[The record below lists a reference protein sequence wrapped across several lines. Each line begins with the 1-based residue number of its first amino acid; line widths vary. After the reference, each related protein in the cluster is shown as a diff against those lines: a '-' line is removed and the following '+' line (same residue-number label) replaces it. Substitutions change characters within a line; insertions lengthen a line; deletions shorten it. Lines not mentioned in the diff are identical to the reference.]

1 MKLKNVPNIL
11 SCIRIFLV
19 FVFVWLFF
27 TEYPENILYAL
38 LVFLLAGLTDVVDG
52 FIARRFNCIS
62 DLGKVLDPFADK
74 LMQCTVIICFM
85 IKGLIPVWFGVP
97 FILKEVFLFLS
108 GLFLYKSSKVL
119 AVSKWYGKF
128 AVCFF
133 YATIVSIV
141 TFENFFA
148 QNKIYL
154 YALCATALAITIGA
168 FVSYFIS
175 YAKVG
180 KEQVAQKEGTQPQG

>member
-27 TEYPENILYAL
+27 TDYPNNLAYAV
-38 LVFLLAGLTDVVDG
+38 LVFLIAGLTDIVDG
-52 FIARRFNCIS
+52 FIARRFQCIS
-62 DLGKVLDPFADK
+62 NLGKVLDPFADK
-74 LMQCTVIICFM
+74 LMQCTVMLCFM
-85 IKGLIPVWFGVP
+85 IKGLIPVWFGIP
-97 FILKEVFLFLS
+97 FILKEIFILMA
-108 GLFLYKSSKVL
+108 GLFLYKSSNVL

-133 YATIVSIV
+133 YATIASIV
-141 TFENFFA
+141 MFGDFFA
-148 QNKIYL
+148 QNMVYL
-154 YALCATALAITIGA
+154 YALCGVALLITIGA
-168 FVSYFIS
+168 LIFYLVS

-180 KEQVAQKEGTQPQG
+180 RENIKKESTQPQR

>member
-19 FVFVWLFF
+19 FVFVALFF
-27 TEYPENILYAL
+27 YEYPNNIVYAL

-62 DLGKVLDPFADK
+62 NLGKVLDPFADK

-85 IKGLIPVWFGVP
+85 IKGLMPIWFGIP
-97 FILKEVFLFLS
+97 FILKEVSLLIS
-108 GLFLYKSSKVL
+108 GIFLYKSSNVL
-119 AVSKWYGKF
+119 AVSRWYGKF

-133 YATIVSIV
+133 YATIAAIV
-141 TFENFFA
+141 AFGDFFA
-148 QNKIYL
+148 ENKIYL
-154 YALCATALAITIGA
+154 YLLCAVALCVTVGA
-168 FVSYFIS
+168 FISYFVSYV
-175 YAKVG
+175 KVG
-180 KEQVAQKEGTQPQG
+180 REEIAKNEGTQPQE

>member
-27 TEYPENILYAL
+27 TEYPKNVLYAL

-74 LMQCTVIICFM
+74 LMQCTVIVCFM
-85 IKGLIPVWFGVP
+85 IKSLIPVWFGIP

-108 GLFLYKSSKVL
+108 GLFLYKSSNVL

-141 TFENFFA
+141 TFEDFFT

-168 FVSYFIS
+168 FISYFIS

-180 KEQVAQKEGTQPQG
+180 REEAVKKEGTQPQG